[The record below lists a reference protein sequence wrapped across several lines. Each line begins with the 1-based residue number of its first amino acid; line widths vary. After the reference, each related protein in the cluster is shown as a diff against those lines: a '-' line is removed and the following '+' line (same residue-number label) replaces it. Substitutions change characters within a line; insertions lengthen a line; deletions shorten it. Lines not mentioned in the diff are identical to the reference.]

1 MRRWRR
7 RDSPDV
13 CADDAAGNGGA
24 GAVLD
29 TQMNHSHVP
38 HDEADEEDVIDDV
51 AVVCLA
57 IVGMLA
63 LLLAP
68 IGVLLLTYLAVTQ

>member
-1 MRRWRR
+1 
-7 RDSPDV
+7 
-13 CADDAAGNGGA
+13 
-24 GAVLD
+24 
-29 TQMNHSHVP
+29 MNHSRVP